1 MPRFEPYTA
10 AGIKRVPCARC
21 GAPGHANW
29 NICADKVGGRTR
41 FRAICRECDIGL
53 NEVAMRFMFGD
64 AREADLS
71 AYRTSELGTAP

>member
-1 MPRFEPYTA
+1 MPRFTPYTS

-29 NICADKVGGRTR
+29 NICADKVGDRTQ
-41 FRAICRECDIGL
+41 FRAICQECDIGL

-64 AREADLS
+64 TREADLA
-71 AYRTSELGTAP
+71 AYRASVLAA